1 MGTGE
6 GKSLILAVVSCVLAL
21 MGIDVKCAC
30 YSEYLSSRD
39 YEAFLPIFNDLGV
52 TEQIYYGT
60 FNKICESIINEDG
73 DIRNNVIDL
82 VANETRSEELSGKTQ
97 RPKILL
103 IDEVD
108 VFFSDFYG
116 SLYTPL
122 ARLKDPTILNLINYI
137 WTHRQEKLS
146 AKFLETTAEYEAC
159 RVRFSHWDFLIK
171 EAIKDMIADVD
182 NFKHVY
188 LIQDD
193 KIGYKEQDGISF
205 DVVYGYKTMFA
216 YFHEHDLNKISQ
228 SSLEENIFIAIKCGS
243 FSYAEIPECFQF
255 IMGVTGTLKTLSKS
269 ERHIVEDVYN
279 ITKKTFIPSVFG
291 ENKRRFAK
299 QADVYVENREN
310 YFISLRERID
320 YALGGNSK
328 SKRAVMVFFESKKV
342 LMDFYESSNLAPI
355 KADVQIITEEI
366 SSSPKEKDMLI
377 KRATSSGQITLLT
390 SVFGRGTDFVCRD
403 HNVISNGG
411 VHVIQTFFSEE
422 LSEEIQIMG
431 RTARQGKDGS
441 YSMVLLEDDLE
452 KYLGTSYRDEIERMR
467 TMCRTYDTLNEKRNA
482 FFEQKYANISEGVA
496 EAKREHM
503 FGKQFVQAIR
513 HNELT
518 YIKRF
523 LGERNV
529 GATGFTD
536 SRTICLMDATGSMS
550 HLLNQAKTTVGTM
563 FERASLILTEHGIP
577 TDSFQMQFAVYR
589 DYDCMK
595 DGILQ
600 YSPWETKPENLRK
613 FMETVSAHGG
623 GDYEEAIEIALWHA
637 NNEHEKSEV
646 SQVLLIGDAPS
657 KKKNQISAYR
667 KTYGGEAYWLNSE
680 FKASTHYLNEV
691 AKLKA
696 KNIPVHAFYLDNGAK
711 LNFEEISAATGGKSE
726 FLKINSA
733 AGSDRLTNLVT
744 EKILNSVG
752 QARGKGDELVQ
763 AYRKKFTK
771 AYK

>member
-182 NFKHVY
+182 NFKHDY

-696 KNIPVHAFYLDNGAK
+696 NNIPVHAFYLDNGAK